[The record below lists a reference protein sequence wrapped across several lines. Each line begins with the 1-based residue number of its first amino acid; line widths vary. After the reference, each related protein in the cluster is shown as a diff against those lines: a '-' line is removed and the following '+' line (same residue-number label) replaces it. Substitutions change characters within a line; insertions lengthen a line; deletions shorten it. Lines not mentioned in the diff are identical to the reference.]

1 MFTLAVCT
9 NLKLVQ
15 SAINISFVYT
25 ADEGVPTKLSIEFC
39 LLIGSTKLF
48 SVSTPDPRPQT
59 PDPTVSQEQK
69 NDLVNQ
75 VKFLGL
81 AHAFATSVT

>member
-15 SAINISFVYT
+15 SAFKISFVH
-25 ADEGVPTKLSIEFC
+25 AGDEGLPTKLIIEFC

-48 SVSTPDPRPQT
+48 LVSTPRPHT
-59 PDPTVSQEQK
+59 LSQEKK
-69 NDLVNQ
+69 NRSGEPSQISWASTHFCN
-75 VKFLGL
+75 
-81 AHAFATSVT
+81 

>member
-15 SAINISFVYT
+15 SAFKISFVH
-25 ADEGVPTKLSIEFC
+25 AVDEGLPTKLIIEFC
-39 LLIGSTKLF
+39 LLTGSTKLF
-48 SVSTPDPRPQT
+48 LVSTPRPHT
-59 PDPTVSQEQK
+59 LSQKK
-69 NDLVNQ
+69 NGLVNQ

-81 AHAFATSVT
+81 AHTFATSVT

>member
-15 SAINISFVYT
+15 SAINISFVYM

-48 SVSTPDPRPQT
+48 LVSTPDPRHHRLTRTKKRSGEP
-59 PDPTVSQEQK
+59 SQISWASTRFC
-69 NDLVNQ
+69 N
-75 VKFLGL
+75 
-81 AHAFATSVT
+81 